1 MLLLA
6 NGDSFPAFLGGATI
20 GFFAGMMVVA
30 YLSAKSRRARS
41 KGPKLAG
48 STIPEL
54 GDGLDLSKRYDIT
67 YSGDW
72 SSNFVEHLNDVKI
85 VGYVGGNDDE
95 SVSKMYM
102 RGRWLV
108 VEFSDGRRAYLMPQ
122 SIVALRQTAVQ
133 A

>member
-1 MLLLA
+1 MLVLA
-6 NGDSFPAFLGGATI
+6 NGGSFPAFLGGATI
-20 GFFAGMMVVA
+20 GFFAGMIVVA
-30 YLSAKSRRARS
+30 YFSAKARRARS

-54 GDGLDLSKRYDIT
+54 GEGLDLSKRYDIT

-85 VGYVGGNDDE
+85 VGYVGSDNDE
-95 SVSKMYM
+95 TTKMYM

-108 VEFSDGRRAYLMPQ
+108 VEFNDGRRAYLMPS
-122 SIVALRQTAVQ
+122 SIVALRQSAGR